1 MNGGDWTLPVV
12 TPTADDPV
20 TTKGVPQLGA
30 DRVLIAFASQAGS
43 TATIADAIGAVLR
56 RYGLDVEARAARDI
70 TDVTPYAAVI
80 LGSGMY
86 VPSRHADGGGFL
98 ARHAA
103 DLAARKVWLFCAGPI
118 GRRRCVDGTHVDD
131 AGECAV
137 MSVARDVGAR
147 GWAMFGPTAVD
158 GGADLVAQ
166 LGPVDIARVRAWAAE
181 IGEELAPPSR
191 AIRQVSGSMDPE
203 TSAPAAGRAG
213 PARAR
218 GTCHVVTHS

>member
-1 MNGGDWTLPVV
+1 
-12 TPTADDPV
+12 
-20 TTKGVPQLGA
+20 LGA

-43 TATIADAIGAVLR
+43 TATIAEAIGAVLR
-56 RYGLDVEARAARDI
+56 RYGLEVEAGAARDV

-103 DLAARKVWLFCAGPI
+103 ELAARKVWLFCAGPI
-118 GRRRCVDGTHVDD
+118 GRKRCVDGTHADD
-131 AGECAV
+131 SGECAV
-137 MSVARDVGAR
+137 KSVARDVGAR
-147 GWAMFGPTAVD
+147 GWAMFGPRIAD
-158 GGADLVAQ
+158 GGADLVDQ

-191 AIRQVSGSMDPE
+191 AIRQTSGSMDPIA
-203 TSAPAAGRAG
+203 TASGLGRPG
-213 PARAR
+213 PARTR
-218 GTCHVVTHS
+218 GPRQAVTHS

>member
-1 MNGGDWTLPVV
+1 LR
-12 TPTADDPV
+12 
-20 TTKGVPQLGA
+20 A

-43 TATIADAIGAVLR
+43 TATIAEAIGAVLR
-56 RYGLDVEARAARDI
+56 RYGLEVEARAARDVA
-70 TDVTPYAAVI
+70 DVTPYAAVI

-118 GRRRCVDGTHVDD
+118 GRRRCVDGSHDD
-131 AGECAV
+131 PGECAV
-137 MSVARDVGAR
+137 NAVAQDVGAR
-147 GWAMFGPTAVD
+147 GWAVFGPRAVD
-158 GGADLVAQ
+158 GGADMVEQ

-191 AIRQVSGSMDPE
+191 AIRQTTGSMDPDPGRTAPGQPRSR
-203 TSAPAAGRAG
+203 TSTGA
-213 PARAR
+213 AR
-218 GTCHVVTHS
+218 GSDTQQAATPRRL